1 MKNLKSKSIRVADL
15 DVTIETILKRQY
27 DSSTTVTVAGTCGK
41 SSYVGTMI
49 IPPNPKATQEQ
60 VEKDIDDFCES
71 IARETAGRE
80 KVRRLAEKLT

>member
-1 MKNLKSKSIRVADL
+1 MKNLKSKSIHVTDL

-27 DSSTTVTVAGTCGK
+27 DSSMTVTVAGTCGK

-71 IARETAGRE
+71 IAHETAGRE
-80 KVRRLAEKLT
+80 KVRQLAEKLV

>member
-27 DSSTTVTVAGTCGK
+27 DSSITVTVAGTCGK
-41 SSYVGTMI
+41 SSYVCTMMI
-49 IPPNPKATQEQ
+49 HPNPKATQEQ

-80 KVRRLAEKLT
+80 KVRRLAGELT